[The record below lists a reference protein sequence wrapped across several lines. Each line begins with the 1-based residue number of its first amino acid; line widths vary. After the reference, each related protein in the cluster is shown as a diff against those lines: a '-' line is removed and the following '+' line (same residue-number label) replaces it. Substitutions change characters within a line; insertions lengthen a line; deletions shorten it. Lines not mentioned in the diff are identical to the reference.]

1 MRVLARVSR
10 ASATMTSRR
19 DAILARAA
27 ALSSSDS
34 DADADVSARDGDR
47 ARALGRRRPTVPL
60 EERPVRRDAP
70 YLPPGDR
77 SRSAGAGAAAAA
89 AANRGD
95 AASTSGAET
104 FSRAERAAKE
114 DARLLTRLP
123 ESERPMVTQEF
134 SMRAR
139 AKVPRAARQRFLDAL
154 TAKKLRAAAD
164 VGARDD
170 VGMEWLE
177 THPEA
182 RARAVREAIEEEM
195 KIHAR
200 ATSKVTYRN
209 LAARLAMRG
218 GVSEKPAPGA
228 LMQGYGCVEA
238 DSIDLSRAMRV
249 RGDAV
254 RFFVDACKHR
264 SGNAHPRWLE
274 ESADEDGETTNEIVA
289 KLERRSREEE
299 EEEDETVSP
308 EAVVA
313 KVCRERV
320 ERLVKTGSCDAALAG
335 VVERKAVEK
344 VMARHVN
351 ARDASFVERERKSI
365 EKLVSN
371 QAKRESSRRM
381 T

>member
-1 MRVLARVSR
+1 
-10 ASATMTSRR
+10 
-19 DAILARAA
+19 LARAA
-27 ALSSSDS
+27 ALSWSDS

-47 ARALGRRRPTVPL
+47 ARALGRHRPTVPL
-60 EERPVRRDAP
+60 EERAVRRDAP

-77 SRSAGAGAAAAA
+77 SRRTGAAAAPPPP
-89 AANRGD
+89 ANRGD

-104 FSRAERAAKE
+104 FSRAERAIKE

-139 AKVPRAARQRFLDAL
+139 AKVPRAARQRCLDAL
-154 TAKKLRAAAD
+154 TAKKLRAAAN

-170 VGMEWLE
+170 VGMEWLA

-182 RARAVREAIEEEM
+182 RARAVREAIEEEL

-200 ATSKVTYRN
+200 ATSVVTYRN

-218 GVSEKPAPGA
+218 GESEKPAPGA
-228 LMQGYGCVEA
+228 LMQGYGCAEA
-238 DSIDLSRAMRV
+238 DSIDLSRATRV

-254 RFFVDACKHR
+254 RFFVDACEHR

-274 ESADEDGETTNEIVA
+274 ESADEEEGEGDRVLANEDGETTNEMVA
-289 KLERRSREEE
+289 KLENERRSREEV
-299 EEEDETVSP
+299 DETVSP

-320 ERLVKTGSCDAALAG
+320 ERLVKTGACDAALAG

-351 ARDASFVERERKSI
+351 ARDSSFVERERKSI

>member
-1 MRVLARVSR
+1 M
-10 ASATMTSRR
+10 
-19 DAILARAA
+19 ARAA

-77 SRSAGAGAAAAA
+77 SRSAGAAAAAA
-89 AANRGD
+89 APANRGD

-154 TAKKLRAAAD
+154 TAKKLRAAAG

-218 GVSEKPAPGA
+218 GVSEKPASGA
-228 LMQGYGCVEA
+228 LMQGYGCAEA

-274 ESADEDGETTNEIVA
+274 ESANEDGETTNEIVA
-289 KLERRSREEE
+289 KLENATRRSREEEEEE

-320 ERLVKTGSCDAALAG
+320 ERLVKTGACDAALAG

>member
-1 MRVLARVSR
+1 M
-10 ASATMTSRR
+10 
-19 DAILARAA
+19 
-27 ALSSSDS
+27 
-34 DADADVSARDGDR
+34 
-47 ARALGRRRPTVPL
+47 

-77 SRSAGAGAAAAA
+77 SRSAGAAAAAA
-89 AANRGD
+89 PANRGD

-154 TAKKLRAAAD
+154 TAKKLRAAAG

-182 RARAVREAIEEEM
+182 RARAVREAIEEEL

-218 GVSEKPAPGA
+218 GESEKPAPGA
-228 LMQGYGCVEA
+228 LMQGYECAEA

-289 KLERRSREEE
+289 KLENEEE
-299 EEEDETVSP
+299 DEEDETVSP

-371 QAKRESSRRM
+371 QARRESSRRM

>member
-1 MRVLARVSR
+1 
-10 ASATMTSRR
+10 MTSRR

-77 SRSAGAGAAAAA
+77 SRRAAAAAAAAA

-182 RARAVREAIEEEM
+182 RARAVREAIEEEL

-218 GVSEKPAPGA
+218 GESEKPAPGA
-228 LMQGYGCVEA
+228 LMQGYGCAEA
-238 DSIDLSRAMRV
+238 DSIDLSRATRV

-254 RFFVDACKHR
+254 RFFVDACEHR

-274 ESADEDGETTNEIVA
+274 ESADEEEGEGDRVLANEDGETTNEMVV
-289 KLERRSREEE
+289 KLENERRSREEV
-299 EEEDETVSP
+299 DETVSP

-320 ERLVKTGSCDAALAG
+320 ERLVKTGACDAALAG